1 MTRFFGPVLWFLTAI
16 LPAAAVAQT
25 ERPVSIVLV
34 RGAFVDGSGW
44 QATYDLLSRRGY
56 EVLMSRIRRCRSPA
70 MSKPRDDERN
80 RQQPCGDADSS
91 ARSGGLHRAS
101 RERSAALRPRRT
113 INPAGHRAGQVIL
126 GRA

>member
-56 EVLMSRIRRCRSPA
+56 EVLIVQNPTLSLTGDVEATGRRAKSTAA
-70 MSKPRDDERN
+70 MR
-80 RQQPCGDADSS
+80 
-91 ARSGGLHRAS
+91 
-101 RERSAALRPRRT
+101 
-113 INPAGHRAGQVIL
+113 
-126 GRA
+126 